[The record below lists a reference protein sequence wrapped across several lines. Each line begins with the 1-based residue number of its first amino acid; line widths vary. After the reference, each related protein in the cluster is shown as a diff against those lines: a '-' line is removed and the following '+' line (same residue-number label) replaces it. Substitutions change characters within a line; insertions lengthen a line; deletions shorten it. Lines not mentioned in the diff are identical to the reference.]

1 MRRATLLLTLA
12 AVAVAGGADQAR
24 SLFLKGDFKGAKETA
39 QRLVEKDETNGD
51 AWLVLADAL
60 LKLDEPADAWTAL
73 ERGITAVP
81 ASAMLRMRLGDTF
94 LKMAELE
101 TRTSQDGTTIR
112 NYYSD
117 AARMY
122 DEALGID
129 PKAADAIYGKAYVA
143 YNLQDTENARK
154 LLADCLG
161 VNKDHAKAHALQAF
175 MLYNDKKYAE
185 AATKYEIALKV
196 DDGDPVDMVRYGHC
210 FYAQGKSEE
219 AKNAYIAALK
229 RHPTDD
235 TAIRSGLY
243 YVSGKDWR
251 KTEGVLKE
259 ATEQAPKSA
268 PVWYYFGY
276 AKFVNG
282 SYDEARDAYRKASE
296 IDPKNA
302 TYVYSAGY
310 AQEKLGDAQ
319 EALDAYRKALKADP
333 AFVEAAQR
341 FEGMIRM
348 QANFDAVEKLYEEL
362 LLLAPENADVRNNF
376 ALTLRD
382 WAEARGAAKDA
393 NPPADVKRRIKR
405 SGEVY
410 EMAAALLPD
419 EAQLQ
424 SDTGLLFDW
433 YPCNR
438 NDEKAIRYA
447 RRSME
452 AGNYTCRDGFNV
464 LDRACRRAGDWETL
478 ADYAERVLVSL
489 EDQGLHAIA
498 PTAGGQIETVK
509 HDTPRMIAVAKK
521 AIADA
526 KPHLKKAE

>member
-1 MRRATLLLTLA
+1 MRIASFLLLLA
-12 AVAVAGGADQAR
+12 AAALAGGADQAR
-24 SLFLKGDFKGAKETA
+24 SLFRKGDFKGAKEAA

-81 ASAMLRMRLGDTF
+81 GSAPLRMRLGDTF

-143 YNLQDTENARK
+143 YNLQDGEKARK
-154 LLADCLG
+154 LLAECLG
-161 VNKDHAKAHALQAF
+161 IDKDHAKAHAMQAF

-196 DDGDPVDMVRYGHC
+196 DDSDPVDMVRYGHC
-210 FYAQGKSEE
+210 FYAQGEPEK
-219 AKNAYIAALK
+219 AKAAYIAALK
-229 RHPTDD
+229 RHPTDS
-235 TAIRSGLY
+235 TAILSGLY
-243 YVSGKDWR
+243 HLSGKDWR
-251 KTEGVLKE
+251 KAEGMLKE
-259 ATEQAPKSA
+259 ATERAKDSA
-268 PVWYYFGY
+268 PAWYYFGY

-282 SYDEARDAYRKASE
+282 SFDEARDAYRKASA
-296 IDPKNA
+296 IDPQNA
-302 TYVYSAGY
+302 AYIYSAGF

-319 EALDAYRKALKADP
+319 EALDAYRNALKVAP
-333 AFVEAAQR
+333 SYVEAAQR
-341 FEGMIRM
+341 YEGLIRM

-362 LLLAPENADVRNNF
+362 LALAPENADVRNNF

-410 EMAAALLPD
+410 EMAAELLPE

-438 NDEKAIRYA
+438 NDQKAIRYA

-464 LDRACRRAGDWETL
+464 LDRACRRAGEWETL
-478 ADYAERVLVSL
+478 SDYAERVLVSL
-489 EDQGLHAIA
+489 EEQGLHAMA
-498 PTAGGQIETVK
+498 PTAAGAVEQVK